1 MELDQV
7 ERSGVYLTGYWKVPG
22 SGERN
27 EASKLVRT
35 LTYTARTIVGCV
47 DQDKGF
53 VKVNSLPSPESREK

>member
-22 SGERN
+22 RGERN
-27 EASKLVRT
+27 EASKLDSNT
-35 LTYTARTIVGCV
+35 HTARTIAGCV